1 MAAVE
6 EDVVVQ
12 RETQARMA
20 APHYMVAAA
29 AAAAA
34 DEVVLPVGMVV
45 GLRDMPPRVV
55 VLVATPIQIMQAQAQ
70 PRPTE
75 GLVVEGRQPIT
86 RGADS
91 SAVLVGPVAAAV
103 GLVQGE
109 IPLLP
114 LERLAAQGKS
124 VYFPGR

>member
-1 MAAVE
+1 
-6 EDVVVQ
+6 
-12 RETQARMA
+12 
-20 APHYMVAAA
+20 
-29 AAAAA
+29 
-34 DEVVLPVGMVV
+34 
-45 GLRDMPPRVV
+45 
-55 VLVATPIQIMQAQAQ
+55 MQEQEQ

-75 GLVVEGRQPIT
+75 GLVVEGHRLIT

-124 VYFPGR
+124 GYFPGR